1 MLNHVSWISSS
12 KIHDGSYY
20 FRKIFDISGTPKK
33 AFLHICAL
41 GLGVCKIN
49 GYPVTED
56 VYSTPFTKYDTRV
69 LYQSY
74 DVTALLKHGKNAI
87 CVHVGNGMYN
97 NSMTTW
103 NDLAQ
108 SWRANPKLAVK
119 LIVTTEGDEDFILET
134 DETWKTTNGAY
145 LYNMS
150 RVGAIYDARL
160 VKSGS
165 DTVDYDDGEWD
176 FAKKTYEPG
185 GILEPMKMP
194 PCRVCEV
201 LTPQSYKNG
210 VYDFGINMSG
220 RVRIK
225 LKGMAGQEVVLKYAE
240 LLGEDGD
247 IDAHHI
253 NKFLEIEN
261 TPLKH
266 EEKVI
271 CSGGNDEYASD
282 FVYYGFRYVRVEN
295 APRNFEITAEFIHT
309 DLKTIGT
316 FVCDD
321 EMLNKIH
328 KASVQSTLSNYM
340 GIPTDCPHREQNGWT
355 ADALL
360 SSEQSL
366 MNFDMIES
374 YKKWLRDIKDCQR
387 PNGQLPGI
395 VPSSNWGYNWG
406 SGPAWDSAFI
416 LIPWYIYRN
425 TGDFSIIAEL
435 WDNFEVYMD
444 YLERMSDD
452 YIADF
457 GLGDWSAFNK
467 ANICPTKVTDTAYF
481 YANCVAM
488 SKMAKAIGKDSK
500 KWEQLSEKVKASWR
514 KAFINDQSLKKYQ
527 TYYACAIFHGLL
539 EDHEVSEYAKKLS
552 KLVIDNDYHIDCG
565 ILGTKYIF
573 TALAENGYTDV
584 LYRAIT
590 NPEMPSYAY
599 WINQGATTFCSTW
612 CMTASNNHHMFS
624 EVDHWL
630 YKYVGGIRHEE
641 NGLVIAPI
649 LSDRIRSFKVTYQKI
664 SVERKDDKLSI
675 TLPCV
680 ATLKLNGKTM
690 VLQSGEYSFIIENPS
705 IR

>member
-1 MLNHVSWISSS
+1 MLNHVSWISSP
-12 KIHDGSYY
+12 KKHEGSYY
-20 FRKIFDISGTPKK
+20 FRKVFDITGTPKK

-49 GYPVTED
+49 GYHVTED

-103 NDLAQ
+103 NDFAQ
-108 SWRANPKLAVK
+108 SWRSKPKLAVK
-119 LIVTTEGDEDFILET
+119 LIVTTESEENFVLET
-134 DETWKTTNGAY
+134 DGTWKTTNGAY

-150 RVGAIYDARL
+150 RVGSIYDARL
-160 VKSGS
+160 LKSGC
-165 DTVDYDDGEWD
+165 DTVNFDDSEWN
-176 FAKKTYEPG
+176 FVIKTHEPG
-185 GILEPMKMP
+185 GTLEPMKMP
-194 PCRVCEV
+194 PCRVCKIFS
-201 LTPQSYKNG
+201 PISYKNG

-225 LKGMAGQEVVLKYAE
+225 LKGIAGQEVSLKYSE
-240 LLGEDGD
+240 LLDENEE

-253 NKFLEIEN
+253 NKFLEKEN

-266 EEKVI
+266 EERVI
-271 CSGGNDEYASD
+271 CSGRDDEYASD
-282 FVYYGFRYVRVEN
+282 FVYYGFRYVKVKN
-295 APRNFEITAEFIHT
+295 APENFEITAEFIHT

-328 KASVQSTLSNYM
+328 RASVQSTLSNYM

-355 ADALL
+355 GDSLL

-366 MNFDMIES
+366 MNFDMIEA

-395 VPSSNWGYNWG
+395 VPTSNWGYNWG

-435 WDNFEVYMD
+435 WDRFEVYMD
-444 YLERMSDD
+444 YFERMSED

-467 ANICPTKVTDTAYF
+467 NDICPSKVTDTAYF
-481 YANCVAM
+481 YADCVAM
-488 SKMAKAIGKDSK
+488 AKMARAIGKDSG
-500 KWEQLSEKVKASWR
+500 KWELIAKKVKTSWR
-514 KAFINDQSLKKYQ
+514 RSFMNDETLKKYK
-527 TYYACAIFHGLL
+527 TYYACAIFQGLL
-539 EDHEVSEYAKKLS
+539 EDHEVSEYAKELA

-573 TALAENGYTDV
+573 TALAENGYNDV
-584 LYRAIT
+584 LYRAVT
-590 NPEMPSYAY
+590 NTEMPSYAY

-630 YKYVGGIRHEE
+630 YKYIGGIRLDR

-649 LSDRIRSFKVTYQKI
+649 ISENIKNFKVTHRDI
-664 SVERKDDKLSI
+664 SVERRGDMLCVS
-675 TLPCV
+675 LPCD
-680 ATLKLNGKTM
+680 ATLELNGAKKK
-690 VLQSGEYSFIIENPS
+690 LKKGEYEFKID
-705 IR
+705 